1 MTDDYTQA
9 EIVRTLQRLET
20 GQTRMESKFDRL
32 SAGFVTR
39 DVLDIELNA
48 IHQDI
53 ADIKSSRA
61 PWWSIAAL
69 VVSGCAVV
77 LPFIVR

>member
-53 ADIKSSRA
+53 SEMKASRA
-61 PWWSIAAL
+61 PWWSVASVVIAI
-69 VVSGCAVV
+69 CAVI
-77 LPFIVR
+77 LPFVLR